1 MARVFRSDQPEE
13 TPGQFGQFALRG
25 RIIEG
30 QIPDDPDWQW
40 VAAFG
45 PASPDDTYVVLT
57 IPQYE
62 AAQREAAA
70 REREACAQI
79 AADECMANRGLLAH
93 LPTARECALTA
104 HTIYT
109 RIQSRARADDAA
121 GGDGGNG

>member
-1 MARVFRSDQPEE
+1 MQPPNYSQHEANERLAALTNAIHE
-13 TPGQFGQFALRG
+13 TFVKLFPMYTYVGPGQALAV
-25 RIIEG
+25 IDSE
-30 QIPDDPDWQW
+30 
-40 VAAFG
+40 VAA
-45 PASPDDTYVVLT
+45 L
-57 IPQYE
+57 
-62 AAQREAAA
+62 REAAA

-93 LPTARECALTA
+93 LPAARECALTA